1 MVYTAGSLRDVTL
14 PSVRPF
20 DMCVGVFWVKYCHQ
34 SSNNNCRN
42 VHFGRLEK
50 VAILGQKSLKKL
62 IGRIDEMDV
71 VTGTTGAHSLRC
83 QSTIGFGIGLS
94 LYRHNIVIEPYGS
107 FYLQRR
113 NRKEKKNKPIGG

>member
-1 MVYTAGSLRDVTL
+1 MANNKDNQQTAKEVPMVYTPGSLRDVTL

-20 DMCVGVFWVKYCHQ
+20 DMC
-34 SSNNNCRN
+34 
-42 VHFGRLEK
+42 GR
-50 VAILGQKSLKKL
+50 ILGWGFATNLPTTIAGMFISGDLREWQYWSLKKKM

-71 VTGTTGAHSLRC
+71 VTSTTGAHSLRC

-107 FYLQRR
+107 FYL
-113 NRKEKKNKPIGG
+113 